1 MKQIYF
7 NKPQRLTQLIGA
19 NTTVIVAGRRTG
31 KTDSIA
37 APFALRNMQRMP
49 GSTGGIVV
57 PTFKHGLT
65 NTLPGLLTAWKR
77 WGFINGVHYVVGRR
91 PPKSFARPIIEPNDY
106 EHVISFY
113 NGSCAIIISQ
123 DRPGSSN
130 SLTLSW
136 LLVDEAKFIDYQKLK
151 DETLP
156 ANGGIKS
163 YFGKHSCNHSIM
175 ILSDMPQT
183 QKGSWFL
190 HYRDKVDVDLIKT
203 IEGTVYE
210 IWRTKERIRKLRKL
224 EIGNRKLDKSQIPN
238 SNCQVP
244 PYLKGYLRR
253 LDASVNK
260 MRSVAVYY
268 REYSSIENLQLLGE
282 NYIKQMKR
290 DLTPLSFQTSILC
303 QRIGIAKDGFYSS
316 MREGHKYDASNF
328 SVLDADFE
336 KTFAPNSNFQ
346 VPISTSLGDSD
357 VNLDAPI
364 AIGMDYNANINW
376 IVAGQPTGRRLNVIK
391 SFYVKFE
398 RKLPALVEEFC
409 NYYAT
414 HRNKT
419 VVYYYDAT
427 ALGSNYAVNEQDFR
441 WVVVHEFEK
450 RGWQVEAVYLGN
462 PMRHDEKYLLIN
474 QGFAGKQRLMPFFN
488 RQNNDDLILAIQ
500 AAGVSRGRN
509 GFHKDKGGEKLAETE
524 EDLLQHRTDGTD
536 AFDTLYIGCEKF
548 PQQNIKDYNTC
559 GVL

>member
-19 NTTVIVAGRRTG
+19 NTSVIVAGRRTG

-37 APFALRNMQRMP
+37 APFVLRNMQRMP

-65 NTLPGLLTAWKR
+65 NTLPGLFAAWKR
-77 WGFINGVHYVVGRR
+77 WGFLNGVHYVVGRR
-91 PPKSFARPIIEPNDY
+91 PPKSFAKPIIEPHEY

-113 NGSCAIIISQ
+113 NGSVAVIISQ
-123 DRPGSSN
+123 DRAGSSN

-136 LLVDEAKFIDYQKLK
+136 LLVDEAKFIDYKKLK

-156 ANGGIKS
+156 ANGGS
-163 YFGKHSCNHSIM
+163 RTYFGNRSYNHSIM
-175 ILSDMPQT
+175 ILSDMPQS

-190 HYRDKVDVDLIKT
+190 HYKDKMDKELIAT
-203 IEGTVYE
+203 IEATVYE
-210 IWRTKERIRKLRKL
+210 IWRQKEKVRELNKKGAPVPAYMKNYIK
-224 EIGNRKLDKSQIPN
+224 NLDKHLNQ
-238 SNCQVP
+238 
-244 PYLKGYLRR
+244 
-253 LDASVNK
+253 

-268 REYSSIENLQLLGE
+268 KEYSSIENLQLLGE

-290 DLTPLSFQTSILC
+290 DLTPLTFQTSILC

-316 MREGHKYDASNF
+316 MKESHKYEASDN
-328 SVLDADFE
+328 SYLD
-336 KTFAPNSNFQ
+336 
-346 VPISTSLGDSD
+346 SLGYEFDAAAIDSRADID
-357 VNLDAPI
+357 VNPDSPI
-364 AIGMDYNANINW
+364 CIGMDYNANINW
-376 IVAGQPTGRRLNVIK
+376 IVAGQPSGARLNIIK

-398 RKLPALVEEFC
+398 RKIPALIEEFC
-409 NYYAT
+409 QYYSS

-419 VVYYYDAT
+419 VVFYHDAT

-441 WVVVHEFEK
+441 WVIINEFE
-450 RGWQVEAVYLGN
+450 RHGWQVEPIYLGN
-462 PMRHDEKYLLIN
+462 PMPHNEKYLLIN

-488 RQNNDDLILAIQ
+488 RSNNQDLILAIQ
-500 AAGVSRGRN
+500 TAGISRGRN
-509 GFHKDKGGEKLAETE
+509 GFRKDKSGEKLAESE

-548 PQQNIKDYNTC
+548 PFTDSYSF
-559 GVL
+559 GASGFL

>member
-1 MKQIYF
+1 MSDKKIYF
-7 NKPQRLTQLIGA
+7 NNPQRLTQLIGA

-65 NTLPGLLTAWKR
+65 NTIPGLLAAWKR
-77 WGFINGVHYVVGRR
+77 WGFLNGLHYVVGRR
-91 PPKSFARPIIEPNDY
+91 PPKSFKRPIIEPNDY

-113 NGSCAIIISQ
+113 NGSCAVIISQ

-163 YFGKHSCNHSIM
+163 HFGKHSFNHSM
-175 ILSDMPQT
+175 MVLLDMPQT

-190 HYRDKVDVDLIKT
+190 HYCDKMDTDLIRT

-210 IWRTKERIRKLRKL
+210 IWRIK
-224 EIGNRKLDKSQIPN
+224 NRVRMLSSKGET
-238 SNCQVP
+238 VP
-244 PYLKGYLRR
+244 PYLKSYLRR
-253 LDASVNK
+253 LDRNLNQ

-268 REYSSIENLQLLGE
+268 KEYSSIENLQLLGE

-290 DLTPLSFQTSILC
+290 DLTPLTFQTSILC

-316 MREGHKYDASNF
+316 MREGHKYDANDNQYLDTLGYDYDF
-328 SVLDADFE
+328 STLNSRAD
-336 KTFAPNSNFQ
+336 K
-346 VPISTSLGDSD
+346 D
-357 VNLDAPI
+357 VNPEAPI
-364 AIGMDYNANINW
+364 CIGMDYNANINW
-376 IVAGQPTGRRLNVIK
+376 IVAGQPDGRRLNVIK

-398 RKLPALVEEFC
+398 RKIPALVDDFC
-409 NYYAT
+409 SYYAE
-414 HRNKT
+414 HRCKT
-419 VVYYYDAT
+419 VVFYYDAT

-441 WVVVHEFEK
+441 WVVIHEFE
-450 RGWQVEAVYLGN
+450 RHGWHVEAVYIGN
-462 PMRHDEKYLLIN
+462 PMRHDEKFLLIN

-500 AAGVSRGRN
+500 TAGVSRGRN
-509 GFHKDKGGEKLAETE
+509 GFRKDKGGEKLAESE

-548 PQQNIKDYNTC
+548 PFREALTINIS

>member
-1 MKQIYF
+1 MSEKKIYF

-37 APFALRNMQRMP
+37 APFVLRNMQRMP

-65 NTLPGLLTAWKR
+65 NTLPGLLAAWKR
-77 WGFINGVHYVVGRR
+77 WGFLSGVHYVVGRK
-91 PPKSFARPIIEPNDY
+91 PPKSFKRPIIEPNDY

-113 NGSCAIIISQ
+113 NGSIAVIISQ

-163 YFGKHSCNHSIM
+163 YFGKHSFNHSIM

-190 HYRDKVDVDLIKT
+190 HYRDKMDDELIKT

-210 IWRTKERIRKLRKL
+210 IWRTKERIRSLNARG
-224 EIGNRKLDKSQIPN
+224 E
-238 SNCQVP
+238 QVP

-253 LDASVNK
+253 LDTSLNK

-290 DLTPLSFQTSILC
+290 DLTPLTFQTSILC

-316 MREGHKYDASNF
+316 MKEAHKYDASNF
-328 SVLDADFE
+328 EYLDEVFRSSLAGNSTQGTVDSSNSQFLFPNSSAADADVD
-336 KTFAPNSNFQ
+336 P
-346 VPISTSLGDSD
+346 
-357 VNLDAPI
+357 DAPI
-364 AIGMDYNANINW
+364 CIGMDYNANINW
-376 IVAGQPTGRRLNVIK
+376 IVAGQPKGRRLNVIK

-398 RKLPALVEEFC
+398 RKIPALVDDFC
-409 NYYAT
+409 RYYAE

-419 VVYYYDAT
+419 VVFYYDAT

-441 WVVVHEFEK
+441 WVVTHEFE
-450 RGWQVEAVYLGN
+450 RHGWQVEAVYIGN

-500 AAGVSRGRN
+500 AAGVTRGRN
-509 GFHKDKGGEKLAETE
+509 GFRKDKGGEKLAESE
-524 EDLLQHRTDGTD
+524 EDLLEHRTDGTD

-548 PQQNIKDYNTC
+548 PQHSASTYNIS

>member
-1 MKQIYF
+1 MEPTQKQVYF
-7 NKPQRLTQLIGA
+7 NKPQRLTQLIAA

-37 APFALRNMQRMP
+37 APFVLRNMQRMP

-65 NTLPGLLTAWKR
+65 NTLPGLLAAWKR
-77 WGFINGVHYVVGRR
+77 WGYINGLHYVVGRK

-113 NGSCAIIISQ
+113 NGSCAVIISQ

-163 YFGKHSCNHSIM
+163 HFGKHSCNHSIM

-190 HYRDKVDVDLIKT
+190 HYRDKMDAELIST

-210 IWRTKERIRKLRKL
+210 IWRVKERIRTLRAA
-224 EIGNRKLDKSQIPN
+224 GQP
-238 SNCQVP
+238 VP
-244 PYLKGYLRR
+244 DYLQGHLRR
-253 LDASVNK
+253 LDTALNK

-290 DLTPLSFQTSILC
+290 DLTPLTFQTSILC

-328 SVLDADFE
+328 SQLDELFRSSLVI
-336 KTFAPNSNFQ
+336 SNGA
-346 VPISTSLGDSD
+346 VCA
-357 VNLDAPI
+357 NLDATCDADVDPD
-364 AIGMDYNANINW
+364 APLCIGMDYNANINW
-376 IVAGQPTGRRLNVIK
+376 IVTGQPRDRRLNIVK

-398 RKLPALVEEFC
+398 RKIPALIDDFC
-409 NYYAT
+409 AYYRN

-419 VVYYYDAT
+419 VIYYYDAT
-427 ALGSNYAVNEQDFR
+427 ALNSNYAVNEQDVR
-441 WVVVHEFEK
+441 WWVIHELE
-450 RGWQVEAVYLGN
+450 RHGWTVEAVYLGN

-474 QGFAGKQRLMPFFN
+474 QAFAGRQRLMPFFN
-488 RQNNDDLILAIQ
+488 RTNNEDLILAIQ

-509 GFHKDKGGEKLAETE
+509 GFRKDKAGEKLAETE
-524 EDLLQHRTDGTD
+524 EDLLEHRTDGTD

-548 PQQNIKDYNTC
+548 PVHTTNVINIS

>member
-1 MKQIYF
+1 MAQKKVYF

-37 APFALRNMQRMP
+37 APFVLRNMQRMP

-65 NTLPGLLTAWKR
+65 NTIPGLLAAWKR
-77 WGFINGVHYVVGRR
+77 WGFIEGIHYVVGRK
-91 PPKSFARPIIEPNDY
+91 PPKSFRQPIIDPKDY

-113 NGSCAIIISQ
+113 NGSVAVIISQ

-136 LLVDEAKFIDYQKLK
+136 LLVDEAKFIDYAKLK

-163 YFGKHSCNHSIM
+163 HFGKHSFNHSIM

-190 HYRDKVDVDLIKT
+190 HYRDKMDPELIKT
-203 IEGTVYE
+203 IEATVYE
-210 IWRTKERIRKLRKL
+210 IWRTKERIRALNASGK
-224 EIGNRKLDKSQIPN
+224 P
-238 SNCQVP
+238 VP

-253 LDASVNK
+253 LDRDLNK

-290 DLTPLSFQTSILC
+290 DLTPLTFQTSILC

-316 MREGHKYDASNF
+316 MREGHKYDANDNQYLDTLGYDYDF
-328 SVLDADFE
+328 STLDSRAD
-336 KTFAPNSNFQ
+336 K
-346 VPISTSLGDSD
+346 D
-357 VNLDAPI
+357 VDPDAPI
-364 AIGMDYNANINW
+364 CIGMDYNANINW
-376 IVAGQPTGRRLNVIK
+376 IVAGQPRDRRLNVIK

-398 RKLPALVEEFC
+398 RKIPALVEDFC
-409 NYYAT
+409 RYYAE

-427 ALGSNYAVNEQDFR
+427 ALGSNYAVNDQDFHYN
-441 WVVVHEFEK
+441 VVKEFE
-450 RGWQVEAVYLGN
+450 RHGWRVESVYLGN
-462 PMRHDEKYLLIN
+462 PMHHDEKYLLIN
-474 QGFAGKQRLMPFFN
+474 NAFAGKQRLMPFFN
-488 RQNNDDLILAIQ
+488 RSNNEDLILAVQ
-500 AAGVSRGRN
+500 SAGVSRGRN
-509 GFHKDKGGEKLAETE
+509 GFHKDKSGEKLAESE
-524 EDLLQHRTDGTD
+524 EDLLEHRTDGTD
-536 AFDTLYIGCEKF
+536 AFDTLYIGAEKF
-548 PQQNIKDYNTC
+548 PYRESFSLPTSGI
-559 GVL
+559 L

>member
-1 MKQIYF
+1 MAKKVYF

-37 APFALRNMQRMP
+37 APFVLRNMQRMP

-65 NTLPGLLTAWKR
+65 NTIPGLLAAWKR
-77 WGFINGVHYVVGRR
+77 WGYIEGLHYVVGRK
-91 PPKSFARPIIEPNDY
+91 PPKSFCQPIIDPKDY

-113 NGSCAIIISQ
+113 NGSVAVIISQ

-136 LLVDEAKFIDYQKLK
+136 LLVDEAKFIDYAKLK

-163 YFGKHSCNHSIM
+163 HFGKHSFNHSIM

-190 HYRDKVDVDLIKT
+190 HYRDKMDPELIAT
-203 IEGTVYE
+203 IEATVYE
-210 IWRTKERIRKLRKL
+210 IWRIKERIRSLNAK
-224 EIGNRKLDKSQIPN
+224 GAT
-238 SNCQVP
+238 VP
-244 PYLKGYLRR
+244 DYLKGYLRR
-253 LDASVNK
+253 LDRDLNK

-290 DLTPLSFQTSILC
+290 DLTPLTFQTSILC

-316 MREGHKYDASNF
+316 MREGHKYDANDNQYLDTLGYDYDF
-328 SVLDADFE
+328 STLDARAD
-336 KTFAPNSNFQ
+336 K
-346 VPISTSLGDSD
+346 D
-357 VNLDAPI
+357 VDPDAPI
-364 AIGMDYNANINW
+364 CIGMDYNANINW
-376 IVAGQPTGRRLNVIK
+376 IVAGQPRDRRLNVIK
-391 SFYVKFE
+391 SFYVKFD
-398 RKLPALVEEFC
+398 RKIPALVEDFC
-409 NYYAT
+409 RYYAT

-427 ALGSNYAVNEQDFR
+427 ALGSNYAVNDQDFHYN
-441 WVVVHEFEK
+441 VVKEFE
-450 RGWQVEAVYLGN
+450 RHGWRIESVYLGN
-462 PMRHDEKYLLIN
+462 PMHHDEKYLLIN
-474 QGFAGKQRLMPFFN
+474 NAFAGKQRLMPFIN
-488 RQNNDDLILAIQ
+488 RSNNEDLILAIQ
-500 AAGVSRGRN
+500 SAGVSNGRN
-509 GFHKDKGGEKLAETE
+509 GFRKDKSGEKLAESE
-524 EDLLQHRTDGTD
+524 EDLLEHRTDGTD
-536 AFDTLYIGCEKF
+536 AFDTLYIGAEKF
-548 PQQNIKDYNTC
+548 PFHDTFALSVS
-559 GVL
+559 GVS

>member
-1 MKQIYF
+1 MEKKIYF
-7 NKPQRLTQLIGA
+7 NNPQRLTQLIGA

-65 NTLPGLLTAWKR
+65 NTIPGLLAAWKR
-77 WGFINGVHYVVGRR
+77 WGFLNGLHYVVGRR
-91 PPKSFARPIIEPNDY
+91 PPKSFKRPIIEPNDY
-106 EHVISFY
+106 EHVILFY
-113 NGSCAIIISQ
+113 NGSCAVIISQ

-163 YFGKHSCNHSIM
+163 HFGKHSFNHSM
-175 ILSDMPQT
+175 MVLLDMPQT

-190 HYRDKVDVDLIKT
+190 HYCDKMDTDLIRT

-210 IWRTKERIRKLRKL
+210 IWRIK
-224 EIGNRKLDKSQIPN
+224 NRVRMLSSKGET
-238 SNCQVP
+238 VP
-244 PYLKGYLRR
+244 PYLKSYLRR
-253 LDASVNK
+253 LDRNLNQ

-268 REYSSIENLQLLGE
+268 KEYSSIENLQLLGE

-290 DLTPLSFQTSILC
+290 DLTPLTFQTSILC

-316 MREGHKYDASNF
+316 MREGHKYDANDNQYLDTLGYDYDF
-328 SVLDADFE
+328 STLNSRAD
-336 KTFAPNSNFQ
+336 K
-346 VPISTSLGDSD
+346 D
-357 VNLDAPI
+357 VNPEAPI
-364 AIGMDYNANINW
+364 CIGMDYNANINW
-376 IVAGQPTGRRLNVIK
+376 IVAGQPDGRRLNVIK

-398 RKLPALVEEFC
+398 RKIPALVDDFC
-409 NYYAT
+409 SYYAE
-414 HRNKT
+414 HRCKT
-419 VVYYYDAT
+419 VVFYYDAT

-441 WVVVHEFEK
+441 WVVIHEFE
-450 RGWQVEAVYLGN
+450 RHGWHVEAVYIGN
-462 PMRHDEKYLLIN
+462 PMRHDEKFLLIN

-500 AAGVSRGRN
+500 TAGVSRGRN
-509 GFHKDKGGEKLAETE
+509 GFRKDKGGEKLAESE

-548 PQQNIKDYNTC
+548 PFREALTINIS

>member
-1 MKQIYF
+1 MAEKKVYF

-19 NTTVIVAGRRTG
+19 NTTIIVAGRRTG

-37 APFALRNMQRMP
+37 APFVLRNMQRMP

-65 NTLPGLLTAWKR
+65 NTIPGLLAAWKR
-77 WGFINGVHYVVGRR
+77 WGFIEGIHYVVGRK
-91 PPKSFARPIIEPNDY
+91 PPKSFRQPIIDPKDY

-113 NGSCAIIISQ
+113 NGSVAVIISQ

-136 LLVDEAKFIDYQKLK
+136 LLVDEAKFIDYAKLK

-163 YFGKHSCNHSIM
+163 HFGKHSFNHSIM

-190 HYRDKVDVDLIKT
+190 HYRDKMDVELIRT
-203 IEGTVYE
+203 IEATVYE
-210 IWRTKERIRKLRKL
+210 IWRIKERIRTLNAK
-224 EIGNRKLDKSQIPN
+224 GAT
-238 SNCQVP
+238 VP
-244 PYLKGYLRR
+244 DYLKGYLRR
-253 LDASVNK
+253 LDRDLNK

-290 DLTPLSFQTSILC
+290 DLTPLTFQTSILC

-316 MREGHKYDASNF
+316 MREGHKYDANDNQYLDTLGYDYDF
-328 SVLDADFE
+328 STLDARAD
-336 KTFAPNSNFQ
+336 K
-346 VPISTSLGDSD
+346 D
-357 VNLDAPI
+357 VDPDAPI
-364 AIGMDYNANINW
+364 CIGMDYNANINW
-376 IVAGQPTGRRLNVIK
+376 IVAGQPRDRRLNIIK

-398 RKLPALVEEFC
+398 RKIPALVQDFC
-409 NYYAT
+409 RYYAE

-419 VVYYYDAT
+419 VVYYFDAT

-441 WVVVHEFEK
+441 WVVVHEFE
-450 RGWQVEAVYLGN
+450 RQGWRCEAVYLGN

-488 RQNNDDLILAIQ
+488 RSNNEDLVLAIQ
-500 AAGVSRGRN
+500 SAGVSHGRN
-509 GFHKDKGGEKLAETE
+509 GFRKDKSGEKLAESE
-524 EDLLQHRTDGTD
+524 EDLLEHRTDGTD

-548 PQQNIKDYNTC
+548 PFHDTFALSVS
-559 GVL
+559 GVS

>member
-1 MKQIYF
+1 MSKNDKSVYF
-7 NKPQRLTQLIGA
+7 NTPQRLTQLIGA

-37 APFALRNMQRMP
+37 SPFVLRNMQRMP

-65 NTLPGLLTAWKR
+65 NTLPGLFAAWKR
-77 WGFINGVHYVVGRR
+77 WGFINGIHYVVGRR
-91 PPKSFARPIIEPNDY
+91 PPKSFAKPIIEPSDY

-136 LLVDEAKFIDYQKLK
+136 ILVDEAKFVDYERLK

-163 YFGKHSCNHSIM
+163 HFGHHSCNHSMM

-190 HYRDKVDVDLIKT
+190 HYEDKMDKELIAT

-210 IWRTKERIRKLRKL
+210 IWRTKERIRALNAK
-224 EIGNRKLDKSQIPN
+224 GVA
-238 SNCQVP
+238 VP
-244 PYLKGYLRR
+244 PYLKSYLRR
-253 LDASVNK
+253 LDTNLNK

-268 REYSSIENLQLLGE
+268 KEYSSIENLQLLGE

-290 DLTPLSFQTSILC
+290 DLTPKTFQTSILC

-316 MREGHKYDASNF
+316 MKESHKYNASDFAYLDSLGYDFNPN
-328 SVLDADFE
+328 LLDCRADAD
-336 KTFAPNSNFQ
+336 
-346 VPISTSLGDSD
+346 
-357 VNLDAPI
+357 VNPHAPI
-364 AIGMDYNANINW
+364 CIGMDYNANINW
-376 IVAGQPTGRRLNVIK
+376 IVAGQPNGRRLNIIK

-398 RKLPALVEEFC
+398 RKIPALIEEFC
-409 NYYAT
+409 RYYAN
-414 HRNKT
+414 HQNKT
-419 VVYYYDAT
+419 VVYYYDTT
-427 ALGSNYAVNEQDFR
+427 ALGANYAVNEQDFH
-441 WVVVHEFEK
+441 WVVCHEFE
-450 RGWQVEAVYLGN
+450 RHGWQVEDVYLGN

-488 RQNNDDLILAIQ
+488 RQNNDDLILAVQ
-500 AAGVSRGRN
+500 SAGVTRSRN
-509 GFHKDKGGEKLAETE
+509 GFRKDKGGEKLAETE

-548 PQQNIKDYNTC
+548 PHREIMPYTSS

>member
-37 APFALRNMQRMP
+37 APFVLRNMQRMA

-65 NTLPGLLTAWKR
+65 NTIPGLLTAWKR
-77 WGFINGVHYVVGRR
+77 WGFLEGVHYVVGRR
-91 PPKSFARPIIEPNDY
+91 PPKSFRKPIIDPKDY
-106 EHVISFY
+106 EHVIYFY
-113 NGSCAIIISQ
+113 NGSVAVIVSQ
-123 DRPGSSN
+123 DRAGSSN

-163 YFGKHSCNHSIM
+163 FFGKHSFNHSIM

-190 HYRDKVDVDLIKT
+190 HYKEKMDVELIST

-210 IWRTKERIRKLRKL
+210 IWKTKERIREL
-224 EIGNRKLDKSQIPN
+224 N
-238 SNCQVP
+238 SKGKEVP

-253 LDASVNK
+253 LDTNLNK

-268 REYSSIENLQLLGE
+268 KEYSSIENLQLLGE

-290 DLTPLSFQTSILC
+290 DLTPLTFQTSILC

-316 MREGHKYDASNF
+316 MREGHKYDSSNF
-328 SVLDADFE
+328 SRLDALFHD
-336 KTFAPNSNFQ
+336 
-346 VPISTSLGDSD
+346 SLVIGNEEVCALDSRADND
-357 VNLDAPI
+357 VDPDAPI
-364 AIGMDYNANINW
+364 CIGMDYNANINW
-376 IVAGQPTGRRLNVIK
+376 IVAGQPKGRRLNIVK

-398 RKLPALVEEFC
+398 RKIPELVHEFC
-409 NYYAT
+409 QYYSF

-419 VVYYYDAT
+419 VVYYYDST
-427 ALGSNYAVNEQDFR
+427 ALGSNYAVNDQDFR

-450 RGWQVEAVYLGN
+450 HGWRVESVYMGN
-462 PMRHDEKYLLIN
+462 PMHHHEKYLLIN

-488 RQNNDDLILAIQ
+488 RSNNEDLILAVQ
-500 AAGVSRGRN
+500 SAGVSRGRN
-509 GFHKDKGGEKLAETE
+509 GFQKDKSGEKLAESE
-524 EDLLQHRTDGTD
+524 EDLLEHRTDGSD
-536 AFDTLYIGCEKF
+536 AFDVLYIGCEKF
-548 PQQNIKDYNTC
+548 PFRDSFAVSMSSII
-559 GVL
+559 

>member
-1 MKQIYF
+1 MEKKIYF

-65 NTLPGLLTAWKR
+65 NTLPGLLAAWKR
-77 WGFINGVHYVVGRR
+77 WGFVNGLHYVIGRK
-91 PPKSFARPIIEPNDY
+91 PPKSFERPIIEPNDY

-113 NGSCAIIISQ
+113 NGSCAVIISQ

-163 YFGKHSCNHSIM
+163 HFGKHSFNHSIM

-183 QKGSWFL
+183 KKGSWFL
-190 HYRDKVDVDLIKT
+190 HYRDKMDEELIAT

-210 IWRTKERIRKLRKL
+210 IWRTKERIRSLNAKHK
-224 EIGNRKLDKSQIPN
+224 P
-238 SNCQVP
+238 VP

-253 LDASVNK
+253 LDCSLNR

-268 REYSSIENLQLLGE
+268 KEYSSIENLQLLGE

-290 DLTPLSFQTSILC
+290 DLTPLTFQTSILC

-316 MREGHKYDASNF
+316 MREGHKYDASDFNF
-328 SVLDADFE
+328 LDEEFRCFANGNEPLAISQPPLANDSRADADVH
-336 KTFAPNSNFQ
+336 A
-346 VPISTSLGDSD
+346 
-357 VNLDAPI
+357 DAPI
-364 AIGMDYNANINW
+364 CIGMDYNANINW
-376 IVAGQPTGRRLNVIK
+376 IVAGQPDGRRLNVIK

-398 RKLPALVEEFC
+398 RKIPALVEDFC
-409 NYYAT
+409 RYYAS

-441 WVVVHEFEK
+441 WVVVHEFE
-450 RGWQVEAVYLGN
+450 RHGWTVEAVYIGN

-500 AAGVSRGRN
+500 AAGVTRGRN
-509 GFHKDKGGEKLAETE
+509 GFRKDKGAEKLAESE
-524 EDLLQHRTDGTD
+524 ESLLEHRTDGTD

-548 PQQNIKDYNTC
+548 PHHTPSTYPIS

>member
-1 MKQIYF
+1 MSEKKIYF

-37 APFALRNMQRMP
+37 APFVLRNMQRMP

-65 NTLPGLLTAWKR
+65 NTLPGLLAAWKR
-77 WGFINGVHYVVGRR
+77 WGFLSGVHYVVGRK
-91 PPKSFARPIIEPNDY
+91 PPKSFKRPIIEPNDY

-113 NGSCAIIISQ
+113 NGSIAVIISQ

-163 YFGKHSCNHSIM
+163 YFGKHSFNHSIM

-190 HYRDKVDVDLIKT
+190 HYRDKMDDELIKT

-210 IWRTKERIRKLRKL
+210 IWRTKERIRSLNARG
-224 EIGNRKLDKSQIPN
+224 E
-238 SNCQVP
+238 QVP

-253 LDASVNK
+253 LDTSLNK

-290 DLTPLSFQTSILC
+290 DLTPLTFQTSILC

-316 MREGHKYDASNF
+316 MKEAHKYDASNF
-328 SVLDADFE
+328 EYLDEVFRSSLAGNSTQGTGDSSNSQFLFPNSSAADADVD
-336 KTFAPNSNFQ
+336 P
-346 VPISTSLGDSD
+346 
-357 VNLDAPI
+357 DAPI
-364 AIGMDYNANINW
+364 CIGMDYNANINW
-376 IVAGQPTGRRLNVIK
+376 IVAGQPKGRRLNVIK

-398 RKLPALVEEFC
+398 RKIPALVDDFC
-409 NYYAT
+409 RYYAE

-419 VVYYYDAT
+419 VVFYYDAT

-441 WVVVHEFEK
+441 WVVTHEFE
-450 RGWQVEAVYLGN
+450 RHGWQVEAVYIGN

-500 AAGVSRGRN
+500 AAGVTRGRN
-509 GFHKDKGGEKLAETE
+509 GFRKDKGGEKLAESE
-524 EDLLQHRTDGTD
+524 EDLLEHRTDGTD

-548 PQQNIKDYNTC
+548 PQHSASTYNIS

>member
-7 NKPQRLTQLIGA
+7 NRPQRLTQLIGA

-37 APFALRNMQRMP
+37 APFVLRNMQRMA

-65 NTLPGLLTAWKR
+65 NTIPGLLTAWKR
-77 WGFINGVHYVVGRR
+77 WGFLEGVHYVVGRR
-91 PPKSFARPIIEPNDY
+91 PPKSFRKPIIDPKDY
-106 EHVISFY
+106 EHVIYFY
-113 NGSCAIIISQ
+113 NGSVAVIISQ
-123 DRPGSSN
+123 DRAGSSN

-163 YFGKHSCNHSIM
+163 FFGKHSFNHSIM

-190 HYRDKVDVDLIKT
+190 HYKEKMDVELIST

-210 IWRTKERIRKLRKL
+210 IWKTKERIREL
-224 EIGNRKLDKSQIPN
+224 N
-238 SNCQVP
+238 SKGKEVP

-253 LDASVNK
+253 LDTNLNK

-268 REYSSIENLQLLGE
+268 KEYSSIENLQLLGE

-290 DLTPLSFQTSILC
+290 DLTPLTFQTSILC

-316 MREGHKYDASNF
+316 MREGHKYDSSNF
-328 SVLDADFE
+328 SRLDALFHD
-336 KTFAPNSNFQ
+336 
-346 VPISTSLGDSD
+346 SLVIGNGEVCALDSRADND
-357 VNLDAPI
+357 VDPDAPI
-364 AIGMDYNANINW
+364 CIGMDYNANINW
-376 IVAGQPTGRRLNVIK
+376 IVAGQPKGRRLNVIK

-398 RKLPALVEEFC
+398 RKIPELVQEFC
-409 NYYAT
+409 QYYSF

-419 VVYYYDAT
+419 VVYYYDST
-427 ALGSNYAVNEQDFR
+427 ALGSNYAVNDQDFR
-441 WVVVHEFEK
+441 WVVFHEFEK
-450 RGWQVEAVYLGN
+450 HGWRVESVYMGN
-462 PMRHDEKYLLIN
+462 PMHHHEKYLLIN

-488 RQNNDDLILAIQ
+488 RSNNEDLILAVQ
-500 AAGVSRGRN
+500 SAGVSRGRN
-509 GFHKDKGGEKLAETE
+509 GFQKDKSGEKLAESE
-524 EDLLQHRTDGTD
+524 EDLLEHRTDGSD
-536 AFDTLYIGCEKF
+536 AFDVLYIGCEKF
-548 PQQNIKDYNTC
+548 PYRDSFSLPMS
-559 GVL
+559 GVI